1 MTAQSGSTTEG
12 RRRGIVIIA
21 AVAAVVV
28 VIVLIAFVFSLVS
41 GSTFD
46 DPNELRSA
54 MADAGF
60 PCAPG
65 GPSGDRGQLSIQGC
79 DLEDGGALVLGVYES
94 GDLLEEHVADL
105 RGQPRALVYGD
116 NWFIEASFS
125 PRPPENREL
134 LTRMAERLD
143 AETLNLD
150 L

>member
-1 MTAQSGSTTEG
+1 MTAQPGSRTEG
-12 RRRGIVIIA
+12 RRRGIVILA
-21 AVAAVVV
+21 AIAAVVV
-28 VIVLIAFVFSLVS
+28 IVALIAFILSLVG
-41 GSTFD
+41 GSAFD

-60 PCAPG
+60 PCEPEP
-65 GPSGDRGQLSIQGC
+65 PSGDQGQVSLQGC
-79 DLEDGGALVLGVYES
+79 DLEDGGSVVLGVYES
-94 GDLLEEHVADL
+94 SDLLEEDLAEL

-116 NWFIEASFS
+116 NWFIAATFN
-125 PRPPENREL
+125 PTFPENREL

>member
-1 MTAQSGSTTEG
+1 MTAQPGIRTEG
-12 RRRGIVIIA
+12 RRRGIVILA

-28 VIVLIAFVFSLVS
+28 VIGLIALVFSLVR

-46 DPNELRSA
+46 DPDELRSA

-60 PCAPG
+60 PCEPAP
-65 GPSGDRGQLSIQGC
+65 PSGDRGQLSLQGC
-79 DLEDGGALVLGVYES
+79 DLEDGGAVVLGVYES
-94 GDLLEEHVADL
+94 SDLLEEHVADVS
-105 RGQPRALVYGD
+105 GQPRAVVYGD

-125 PRPPENREL
+125 PTPPENREL

-143 AETLNLD
+143 AETANLD